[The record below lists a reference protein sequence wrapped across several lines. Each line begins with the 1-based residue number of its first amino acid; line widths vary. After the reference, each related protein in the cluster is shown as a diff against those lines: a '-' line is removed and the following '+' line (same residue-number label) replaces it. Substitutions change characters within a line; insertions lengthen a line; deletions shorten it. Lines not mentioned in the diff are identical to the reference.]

1 MPLSCPSYGR
11 IVSCINFCNFLSVLK
26 LRHLLIDNNQISV
39 RLQHILLHLHILLLR
54 LLDNRLSPYFYLLIY
69 HLIFLILKTIY
80 TFLLH
85 LNLLLQPSLCSL
97 LLNKPLL
104 LDLHLIQHILL
115 AWFLFGF
122 WWLESSEEIIVVV
135 NKQLIYLDLLHSR
148 NKSLNKKGMSTVW

>member
-1 MPLSCPSYGR
+1 MSKVVRGYVSNHICSLMPLSCPSYGR

-26 LRHLLIDNNQISV
+26 LRHLLIDNNQVSV
-39 RLQHILLHLHILLLR
+39 RLQHILLLR

-97 LLNKPLL
+97 LLNKSLL

-115 AWFLFGF
+115 A
-122 WWLESSEEIIVVV
+122 
-135 NKQLIYLDLLHSR
+135 
-148 NKSLNKKGMSTVW
+148 